1 MDDIATDTVDL
12 AKRLPILERAV
23 LNMIMVGFTQVEIA
37 DLFGVRK
44 NAISSIKIKA
54 KKTILEQYLGTD
66 TTHVHSGMR

>member
-1 MDDIATDTVDL
+1 MDDLSTDTVDI
-12 AKRLPILERAV
+12 AKRLPVLERAV

-54 KKTILEQYLGTD
+54 KNTILEQYFG
-66 TTHVHSGMR
+66 